1 MDTEIRPWINSN
13 IDKFIGLNRFAEL
26 DTHIKYNE
34 QEIKQL
40 RQYAEQN
47 PNSWQ
52 IRFVRRRKD
61 SKDLENKRPHSHK
74 SHTLIKKTASSTNK
88 LKKGK
93 GESGIC
99 FKAAE

>member
-26 DTHIKYNE
+26 DTHNKYNE

-52 IRFVRRRKD
+52 IRFV
-61 SKDLENKRPHSHK
+61 
-74 SHTLIKKTASSTNK
+74 
-88 LKKGK
+88 
-93 GESGIC
+93 
-99 FKAAE
+99 